1 MILSRPR
8 LVLALILALV
18 PAAASAEWRAC
29 RIESV
34 ARPAPLR
41 GEPGAVPANSLNCRH
56 GVSLRIGDATLWRCQ
71 IVPPGD
77 GDLPEGT
84 PPYAFLIDRPGA
96 ERQVLPDDLMAGRFD
111 AFEVTTVDLDGDGRA
126 ERVLAAWNS
135 QGNGLGV
142 HRWTIR
148 VFDADWRLL
157 GQLDEVADWGPSS
170 VVRAPRGRRGCDLA
184 ATDFVESV
192 NRRGQAGI
200 SFQARFHRL
209 AGGRLDPASDRPAV
223 QRRYDF
229 AFQRQRTAH
238 FDRRPD
244 RLHGDA
250 GAWLARAGAVV
261 PPRN

>member
-1 MILSRPR
+1 MFVRCLP
-8 LVLALILALV
+8 LALALTLALV
-18 PAAASAEWRAC
+18 PTAALAEWRAC
-29 RIESV
+29 RVNGV

-41 GEPGAVPANSLNCRH
+41 GEPATAPDNALNCRH
-56 GVSLRIGDATLWRCQ
+56 GTSLRVGDATLWRCQ
-71 IVPPGD
+71 IVPPD
-77 GDLPEGT
+77 DADLPEGT
-84 PPYAFLIDRPGA
+84 PPYAFLIDRPGM

-148 VFDADWRLL
+148 VFDADWRLV

-170 VVRAPRGRRGCDLA
+170 VVRAPRGRRGCDIA

-192 NRRGQAGI
+192 NRRGVAGV
-200 SFQARFHRL
+200 SLQARFHRL
-209 AGGRLDPASDRPAV
+209 AAGRLEAATDRPVV

-244 RLHGDA
+244 GLHGDP
-250 GAWLARAGAVV
+250 GTWLARAMAV
-261 PPRN
+261 PQPRD